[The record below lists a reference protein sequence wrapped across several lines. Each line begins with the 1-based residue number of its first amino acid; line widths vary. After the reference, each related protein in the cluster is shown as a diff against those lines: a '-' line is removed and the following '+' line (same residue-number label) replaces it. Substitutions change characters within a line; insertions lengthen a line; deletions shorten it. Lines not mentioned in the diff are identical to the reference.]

1 MSYYRWHYIGWLIF
15 GLTLIVSYFT
25 VPHKYGFTT
34 IMVLTALFAIYDLL
48 IMFKAKRWENNN
60 RNQKT
65 TKNSIKS

>member
-15 GLTLIVSYFT
+15 GLTLIVSYFI
-25 VPHKYGFTT
+25 VPHRYGFTT

-65 TKNSIKS
+65 TKNSIRS